1 MAVAAL
7 IGSGLEAE
15 NRENLRLRVEGLTK
29 TYSKLNENL
38 NGHFKTRNYPNER
51 ATKEINAR
59 EKVIQDLDEV

>member
-15 NRENLRLRVEGLTK
+15 NRENRRLRVEGLTK

-38 NGHFKTRNYPNER
+38 NGHFQTRNYPNER